1 VKAGDAIARQFGV
14 FESQILSGENSLAG
28 ESRINGSLMSWIA
41 AFKNLLAFSQGL
53 APMFSF

>member
-1 VKAGDAIARQFGV
+1 MPGSSAFLNLRSFLV
-14 FESQILSGENSLAG
+14 ENSLAG